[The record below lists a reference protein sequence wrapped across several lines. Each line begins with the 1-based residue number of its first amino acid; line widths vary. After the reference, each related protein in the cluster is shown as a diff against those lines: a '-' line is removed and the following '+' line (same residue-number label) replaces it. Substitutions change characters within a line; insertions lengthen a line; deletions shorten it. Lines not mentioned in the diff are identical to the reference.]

1 MPGLGKMQSS
11 WLGITAGLQMV
22 GVPEINWVEAGGE
35 QNSGV
40 SGDWSIE
47 RRTLASE

>member
-1 MPGLGKMQSS
+1 MPGLGKMQTS

-22 GVPEINWVEAGGE
+22 GVPEIKWVKAGGE

-40 SGDWSIE
+40 SGDCSIE
-47 RRTLASE
+47 KRALVSE

>member
-22 GVPEINWVEAGGE
+22 GVPEIKWVEAGGE
-35 QNSGV
+35 QNCVQGN
-40 SGDWSIE
+40 GLLKGE
-47 RRTLASE
+47 L